1 MLKNFVKYVFSF
13 QRYLDKS
20 LFFTHNKQTI
30 QKLLV
35 TEGIIVHV
43 QKTIFTTFENYQRK
57 EQPAVLSIFFKRK
70 VYGKY
75 PAARKIKEIS

>member
-20 LFFTHNKQTI
+20 LFFTHNKETI

-43 QKTIFTTFENYQRK
+43 QKTIFTTFGNYQRK
-57 EQPAVLSIFFKRK
+57 EQLAVLSIFF
-70 VYGKY
+70 
-75 PAARKIKEIS
+75 